1 MDKILFLETI
11 VCKIQYNQEL
21 FIEGRAAE
29 WRRGLNNAAADC
41 QVELRT
47 IGCML
52 KYGSLCV
59 SVSCVCEK
67 MNESPLVNVHVECK

>member
-1 MDKILFLETI
+1 MHGEDFIFGMI
-11 VCKIQYNQEL
+11 VCKIQCNHEL

-29 WRRGLNNAAADC
+29 RRRGLNNAAADC

-59 SVSCVCEK
+59 CVCLMCVRE
-67 MNESPLVNVHVECK
+67 